1 MKILLLILGIVA
13 VALGLFVWDSRKKGR
28 KSESGKS
35 TKDKDKSDHLNSQS
49 SELYNSPEAKRLLQS
64 AAAELGI
71 SVEQLEH
78 MSVEEIRQMAT
89 DRGLI

>member
-1 MKILLLILGIVA
+1 MKILLLILAVAAVA
-13 VALGLFVWDSRKKGR
+13 VGLFLWDSRKRSARTPAGKSAGHKNKSDR
-28 KSESGKS
+28 PDSESNES
-35 TKDKDKSDHLNSQS
+35 F
-49 SELYNSPEAKRLLQS
+49 NSPEAKRLKRS

-71 SVEQLEH
+71 SVDQLDR

>member
-1 MKILLLILGIVA
+1 MNILLLILGVVA
-13 VALGLFVWDSRKKGR
+13 VALGLFIWDSRKKGR
-28 KSESGKS
+28 KKEAGKS
-35 TKDKDKSDHLNSQS
+35 TNDKDKSDRPNSQS
-49 SELYNSPEAKRLLQS
+49 SELLNSPEANRLKQS